1 MIFEAGLAEEV
12 KKFEELPE
20 VVVTATRTEIPVEA
34 APASVNVVTKEKIE
48 MKKPK
53 TIDEA
58 LNDISGVMVRR
69 GKGLMDT
76 LAFITLR
83 GIPEQ
88 KRTLLMLDGIT
99 LNNPYF
105 GGVRL
110 GGFFPE
116 DLEKVEVV
124 KGPFSSLWG
133 GYAMG
138 GVVQFI
144 TKMPEKREITIKTG
158 YGSSFDRGEAMDDL
172 RRVYLSYG
180 DKIGKFSFFL
190 SYGRHDTNGYVTDFA
205 TYNRWWDDGITIK
218 AQYEFNEKT
227 RLRLTYLRNRY
238 EYNYDEPHPYL
249 YNATTNQPVYYPS
262 QKDYLPGP
270 GGRIQNIWG

>member
-105 GGVRL
+105 GGVKL

-138 GVVQFI
+138 
-144 TKMPEKREITIKTG
+144 
-158 YGSSFDRGEAMDDL
+158 
-172 RRVYLSYG
+172 
-180 DKIGKFSFFL
+180 
-190 SYGRHDTNGYVTDFA
+190 
-205 TYNRWWDDGITIK
+205 
-218 AQYEFNEKT
+218 
-227 RLRLTYLRNRY
+227 
-238 EYNYDEPHPYL
+238 
-249 YNATTNQPVYYPS
+249 
-262 QKDYLPGP
+262 
-270 GGRIQNIWG
+270 